1 MAQRTQRAVL
11 ASPHVTTT
19 GERWGGIRRWRP
31 YLFVLPTGIFLFVG
45 TIAMLVYA
53 LVVSFTRYDLQ
64 FNPDWTWAGLD
75 NYTEALHDPLFW
87 RSLSQTA
94 WIAVPA
100 LGLEFSVG
108 FALAL
113 FLNRPFRGRALAVSL
128 ISTPVMVSATAAGMS
143 FRLLYAPKYGP
154 INDVISRLTG
164 QQQQIDWLGS
174 INLARPSMIFV
185 DMWHASPFF
194 MLLLLAGLQGI
205 PDDLFE
211 AARVD
216 GANAW
221 QVFTGITLPLLR
233 PVIVLGLLLRAIDL
247 SRIFDFI
254 FIMTKGGPGT
264 QTQTISYYVYLQGLQ
279 NFRVG
284 YAAAMAWL
292 LCIVTI
298 AFAKI
303 FLRVTRQ
310 EESS

>member
-1 MAQRTQRAVL
+1 MAQRTQRAVYT
-11 ASPHVTTT
+11 PTQVTATRRGT
-19 GERWGGIRRWRP
+19 GIRRWRP
-31 YLFVLPTGIFLFVG
+31 YLFVLPTGLFLFVG
-45 TIAMLVYA
+45 TFFLLVYA

-64 FNPDWTWAGLD
+64 FNPNWTWAGLA

-87 RSLSQTA
+87 RSLGQTM

-100 LGLEFSVG
+100 LVLEFSLG
-108 FALAL
+108 LALAL

-128 ISTPVMVSATAAGMS
+128 ISTPVMISATAAGMS

-154 INDVISRLTG
+154 INDILSRLTG
-164 QQQQIDWLGS
+164 HQQEIDWLGS
-174 INLARPSMIFV
+174 INLARPSMVFV

-221 QVFTGITLPLLR
+221 QVFTGITLPLLK

-264 QTQTISYYVYLQGLQ
+264 QTQTISYYVYTQGLQ

-298 AFAKI
+298 AFAKV
-303 FLRVTRQ
+303 FLSVTSKEGRA
-310 EESS
+310 

>member
-1 MAQRTQRAVL
+1 MVQRTQRAVF
-11 ASPHVTTT
+11 APPHVAAT
-19 GERWGGIRRWRP
+19 RKLGGIRRWRP

-45 TIAMLVYA
+45 TLFMLVYA

-64 FNPDWTWAGLD
+64 FNPAWTWAGLD
-75 NYTEALHDPLFW
+75 NYTEALHDQLFW
-87 RSLSQTA
+87 RSLGQTA

-100 LGLEFSVG
+100 LVLEFSLG
-108 FALAL
+108 LALAL

-143 FRLLYAPKYGP
+143 FRLLYSPQYGP
-154 INDVISRLTG
+154 INDVLSRLTG
-164 QQQQIDWLGS
+164 RQQQIDWLGS
-174 INLARPSMIFV
+174 VNLARPSMVFV

-221 QVFTGITLPLLR
+221 QVFTGITLPLLK

-264 QTQTISYYVYLQGLQ
+264 QTQTISYYVYTQGLQ

-298 AFAKI
+298 AFAKV

-310 EESS
+310 EESP

>member
-1 MAQRTQRAVL
+1 MAQRTQRATYTPAQV
-11 ASPHVTTT
+11 AATRRGT
-19 GERWGGIRRWRP
+19 GIRRWRP
-31 YLFVLPTGIFLFVG
+31 YLFVLPTGLFLFVG
-45 TIAMLVYA
+45 TFFLLVYA

-64 FNPDWTWAGLD
+64 FNPNWTWAGLA

-87 RSLSQTA
+87 RSLGQTM
-94 WIAVPA
+94 WIAIPA
-100 LGLEFSVG
+100 LVLEFSLG
-108 FALAL
+108 LALAL

-128 ISTPVMVSATAAGMS
+128 ISTPVMISATAAGMS

-154 INDVISRLTG
+154 INDILSRLTG
-164 QQQQIDWLGS
+164 HQQEIDWLGS
-174 INLARPSMIFV
+174 INLARPSMVFV

-216 GANAW
+216 GANTW
-221 QVFTGITLPLLR
+221 QVFTGITLPLLK

-264 QTQTISYYVYLQGLQ
+264 QTQTISYYVYTQGLQ

-298 AFAKI
+298 AFAKV
-303 FLRVTRQ
+303 FLSVTSK
-310 EESS
+310 EGGA